1 MRAATKILIKAAVL
15 PTLVCL
21 NLLALA
27 LAFQAAR
34 R

>member
-1 MRAATKILIKAAVL
+1 MRAVAKIVVKAAVL

-27 LAFQAAR
+27 LALQAAR